1 MKKFYNSFLHAARG
15 ARAAFSEQLN
25 LKIQLVVAMIA
36 TGLGFYFEICFAEW
50 SILLLTI
57 GLVLGLEMVNT
68 ALENMVDLVTRER
81 NPLAGKIKDIGA
93 GAVLVASILAL
104 IVGWLIFSPYFLAQW
119 Q

>member
-1 MKKFYNSFLHAARG
+1 MKKFFTSFLYAARG
-15 ARAAFSEQLN
+15 VKAAFSEQPN

-36 TGLGFYFEICFAEW
+36 TGLGFYFEISLVEW

-57 GLVLGLEMVNT
+57 GLVLGLEMVNS

-93 GAVLVASILAL
+93 GAVLLASILAL
-104 IVGWLIFSPYFLAQW
+104 IVGWLIFRPYLLAE
-119 Q
+119 